1 MKELWK
7 KLLEI
12 AGIEHVEPV
21 PYLGLSRQMKRWE
34 FNACFKKST
43 AVSALL
49 FKEGG
54 GDKIVD
60 VLSYNEPKPESLIVK
75 SLQDSS
81 SIVVLKFYPNAGYEE
96 VTVIPRV
103 RNIEELKIYV
113 DLHENRV

>member
-1 MKELWK
+1 MKELWR

-12 AGIEHVEPV
+12 AGIECVEPV
-21 PYLGLSRQMKRWE
+21 PYSGLPRSMKRWE

-54 GDKIVD
+54 GDKIID

-75 SLQDSS
+75 SLQDSL
-81 SIVVLKFYPNAGYEE
+81 SIVALKFYSNAEYEE

-103 RNIEELKIYV
+103 RNIEELEIYV